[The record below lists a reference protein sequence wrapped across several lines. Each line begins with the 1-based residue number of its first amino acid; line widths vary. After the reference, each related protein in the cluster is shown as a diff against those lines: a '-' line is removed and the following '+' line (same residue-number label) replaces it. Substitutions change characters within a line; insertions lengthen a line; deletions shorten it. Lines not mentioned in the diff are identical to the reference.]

1 MHTKKELEIT
11 KATSELKINDIL
23 NEDVGIRSNLQY
35 INDLQA
41 LITLKNAAENINGI

>member
-11 KATSELKINDIL
+11 KVTAEIKINDIL

-41 LITLKNAAENINGI
+41 LVTLKNAAQNTEGF